1 MATRSI
7 PKTEWEQYFNRISK
21 EMPAANVEMS
31 VEGLDLGH
39 QYFASKV
46 PLEGIT
52 YDPASDM
59 LTFFFEAFA
68 HNVAAPRDLWVDER
82 LDDLHSLSVVDSDG
96 HQQIV
101 VFHELLKLP
110 PV

>member
-1 MATRSI
+1 MATRTI
-7 PKTEWEQYFNRISK
+7 PKAEWEQYFDRISK

-39 QYFASKV
+39 QYLASRI

-52 YDPASDM
+52 YDPASDT
-59 LTFFFEAFA
+59 LTFFFEALG
-68 HNVAAPRDLWVDER
+68 HNVAAPREVWVDER
-82 LDDLHSLSVVDSDG
+82 PDGLHSLAVVDSDG

-101 VFHELLKLP
+101 VFHELLKLAP
-110 PV
+110 A